1 MMNCVTN
8 SLLGETLRETNLR
21 QEVNFILG
29 TVEKEQSKNRD
40 KKG

>member
-8 SLLGETLRETNLR
+8 SLLGEALRETNLR

-29 TVEKEQSKNRD
+29 TVEKEQSKNRA